1 MVRKN
6 AVEVGVHGGS
16 KKKRTINEGLVPFH
30 VSTTKESAG
39 TFGLVGIFYLDK
51 LCD

>member
-16 KKKRTINEGLVPFH
+16 KEKRTINEGLGSISCFH
-30 VSTTKESAG
+30 NKRIRRD
-39 TFGLVGIFYLDK
+39 L
-51 LCD
+51 